1 LLRLNNQIRYPVLI
15 ILLLIL
21 GILITDFLLP
31 QPDNVSLLY
40 LFPVLV
46 GLSLKEKNDVVLL
59 GIVATILSIVPVL
72 LFAQEQPLQNLLL
85 ERSLT
90 VVGIWI
96 TSYLVL
102 FIQQMKD
109 NDTNRSE
116 QFRALFQFASTG
128 IILTNNRGEIIRIN
142 PFTEKLFGYTA
153 HELVG
158 ERIEILIPPRL
169 RVLHKKHRGT
179 YAHDPEPRSM
189 GIGRYLSAVRKDGSE
204 FPVEVSLSPF
214 KTAYGDYVM
223 AFISDNTIR
232 KENESRILRQ
242 NQRLE
247 QLAAALQNLNEG
259 LEEKVR
265 ERTRALESTKND
277 LAIALEKERELGEL
291 KSRFVSMA
299 SHEFRTP
306 LSTVL
311 SSAALII
318 TYAQR
323 NDLENIQ
330 KHAQKIKTAVNN
342 LNTILTEFLSL
353 GKLEEGKTLPTREMT
368 NLPQL
373 IEDVT
378 GELKLLFK
386 PGQVLQQHYSGS
398 PNIML
403 DPGLLK
409 HVLINLISN
418 AIKYSPENTPIE
430 VHTVVTDQDFS
441 LKVIDH
447 GMGIPEA
454 DKKHLF
460 SRFFRASNANNIQG
474 TGLGLYIVHRYVEL
488 MNGEIGFDSDV
499 GKGSTFWIRVQ
510 IN

>member
-1 LLRLNNQIRYPVLI
+1 
-15 ILLLIL
+15 
-21 GILITDFLLP
+21 
-31 QPDNVSLLY
+31 
-40 LFPVLV
+40 
-46 GLSLKEKNDVVLL
+46 
-59 GIVATILSIVPVL
+59 
-72 LFAQEQPLQNLLL
+72 
-85 ERSLT
+85 
-90 VVGIWI
+90 
-96 TSYLVL
+96 
-102 FIQQMKD
+102 
-109 NDTNRSE
+109 
-116 QFRALFQFASTG
+116 
-128 IILTNNRGEIIRIN
+128 
-142 PFTEKLFGYTA
+142 
-153 HELVG
+153 
-158 ERIEILIPPRL
+158 
-169 RVLHKKHRGT
+169 
-179 YAHDPEPRSM
+179 
-189 GIGRYLSAVRKDGSE
+189 VRKDGSE

-265 ERTRALESTKND
+265 ERTRALETTKND

-323 NDLENIQ
+323 DDVENIQ

-368 NLPQL
+368 DLPQL

-386 PGQVLQQHYSGS
+386 PGQVLRQQYSGS
-398 PNIML
+398 PHIML
-403 DPGLLK
+403 DPALLK

-430 VHTVVTDQDFS
+430 VHTVVTEQDFS
-441 LKVIDH
+441 LKVTDH

-460 SRFFRASNANNIQG
+460 SRFFRASNASNIQG

-488 MNGEIGFDSDV
+488 MNGEIGFDSEV
-499 GKGSTFWIRVQ
+499 GKGSTFWIRLQ